1 MPYELAGWVAELVR
15 SVLWATITCKRST
28 VRICTSLPDRRA
40 YAVEAPTIK
49 ARGFT
54 LFFRTKAQVLEALAS
69 CLYIVVRKSC

>member
-54 LFFRTKAQVLEALAS
+54 LFAQVLEALAS